1 MWFGFENPNQ
11 LEYFILFQFISS
23 NALITNTPKIIN
35 KQKQNY
41 QGSPDYMAK
50 EIKTNATST
59 PLHKP
64 SLLSLQTKSN
74 SKSYQEYLKL
84 NLSLNSG
91 DSLISK
97 MGILSILDL
106 SYISRAKELMHVKVL
121 TIKATMN
128 LRHIILLPYVL
139 EVNSNH

>member
-1 MWFGFENPNQ
+1 
-11 LEYFILFQFISS
+11 
-23 NALITNTPKIIN
+23 
-35 KQKQNY
+35 
-41 QGSPDYMAK
+41 MAE
-50 EIKTNATST
+50 EIKTNATNT

-64 SLLSLQTKSN
+64 SLLNLQTKSN

-139 EVNSNH
+139 